1 MRIDWQPLFSH
12 LNISETQPI
21 TFDAFIVPEL
31 WIPDLIFL
39 GTTSER
45 RHTGRLY
52 RLNNILFRH
61 NGESLLSRLFG
72 PIIICRISFKSG
84 EIE

>member
-1 MRIDWQPLFSH
+1 MRKDWQPLFSH

-45 RHTGRLY
+45 RHTGMLY
-52 RLNNILFRH
+52 RLNNILR
-61 NGESLLSRLFG
+61 SSKWSK
-72 PIIICRISFKSG
+72 CSTY
-84 EIE
+84 

>member
-1 MRIDWQPLFSH
+1 MRKDWQPLFSH

-45 RHTGRLY
+45 RHTGML
-52 RLNNILFRH
+52 
-61 NGESLLSRLFG
+61 
-72 PIIICRISFKSG
+72 
-84 EIE
+84 